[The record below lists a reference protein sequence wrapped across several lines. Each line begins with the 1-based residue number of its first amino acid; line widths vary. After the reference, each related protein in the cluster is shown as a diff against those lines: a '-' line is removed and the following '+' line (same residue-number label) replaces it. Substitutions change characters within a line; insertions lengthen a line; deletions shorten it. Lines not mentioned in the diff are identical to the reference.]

1 MAWGLPAASQICA
14 TLTDTTPLDAIVA
27 KVQKTISQ
35 QSSVPIVCQMSSSP
49 YTAGDSPSRSLGA
62 AGGGAGGSA
71 ATLSSCTVKPLAPFP
86 SKGAPSAGTG
96 AAAPALAVQDVSK
109 TKDRPIT

>member
-35 QSSVPIVCQMSSSP
+35 QSSVPIVCQMFSSP

-62 AGGGAGGSA
+62 AAGGAGSA
-71 ATLSSCTVKPLAPFP
+71 ATLSSCTVKPLAPSP

-109 TKDRPIT
+109 TNDRPIT